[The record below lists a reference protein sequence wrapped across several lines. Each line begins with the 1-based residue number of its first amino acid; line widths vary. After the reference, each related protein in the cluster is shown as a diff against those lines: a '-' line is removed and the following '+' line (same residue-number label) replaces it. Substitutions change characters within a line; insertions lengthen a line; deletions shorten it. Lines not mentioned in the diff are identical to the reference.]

1 MNLKYACA
9 SIQIPLRPRII
20 ISHILLFLSGLILF
34 TQLASFTPS
43 ANAIIF
49 TRDGVRPVD
58 VLNYEGL
65 GYSYDT
71 VPVQDP
77 TANLRIRKNV
87 ANLTSD
93 EISKFINAVTTL
105 KSTMTLG
112 RDGTPIS
119 IYDQFVATHLGTT
132 DVAGRLSPDGRR
144 FSNPAH
150 GNAAFLPWH
159 RNFLLEFERL
169 LQGIDPSVTVPY
181 WDFTNSFVT
190 QNIIFQNNFIGPN
203 GGSGGVGGGAVQSGF
218 FSAANGWLQRTDLS
232 GNTWMGR
239 STSTQPLTRYLR
251 SSDRLPTTTQVN
263 QTLAQTS
270 YDNFRNSLELQAH
283 AGAHLWVGGSTAF
296 VGSSPNDSIFW
307 LLHTNIDRLW
317 ALWQINGHWGNSW
330 YPTNGKPYGHNLN
343 DLMWPWDKGRMS
355 AAADLQALI
364 PGSSS
369 TQASSSS
376 LLRSAKFRI
385 ASSPEELMSDKT
397 GHLYN
402 PFFNDNNHMMNH
414 DMLCDENKD
423 THATCSKNMDN
434 IAALSTLTSNGT

>member
-1 MNLKYACA
+1 MNLKFACP
-9 SIQIPLRPRII
+9 SIQISLRRRII
-20 ISHILLFLSGLILF
+20 ISHILFFLSGLILF
-34 TQLASFTPS
+34 TQLATFTPP

-58 VLNYEGL
+58 VLNYEAL

-77 TANLRIRKNV
+77 VANLKIRKNA
-87 ANLTSD
+87 ANLTLD

-105 KSTMTLG
+105 KSTMNLG

-119 IYDQFVATHLGTT
+119 IYDQFVATHLGTY

-159 RNFLLEFERL
+159 RNFLLEFEHL
-169 LQGIDPSVTVPY
+169 LQGVDPSVTVPY
-181 WDFTNSFVT
+181 WDFTNRFVT

-218 FSAANGWLQRTDLS
+218 FSTLNGWLQRTDLS
-232 GNTWMGR
+232 GNTWLGK

-251 SSDRLPTTTQVN
+251 SPDRLPTTTQVN

-270 YDNFRNSLELQAH
+270 YDSFRSSLELQAH
-283 AGAHLWVGGSTAF
+283 AGAHLWVGGSVANVAT
-296 VGSSPNDSIFW
+296 SPNDPIFW
-307 LLHTNIDRLW
+307 LLHSNIDRLW
-317 ALWQINGHWGNSW
+317 AQWQVAGHWGSSW
-330 YPTNGKPYGHNLN
+330 YPVNGKPYGHNLN
-343 DLMWPWDKGRMS
+343 DLMWPWDQGRMT

-364 PGSSS
+364 PGSPS
-369 TQASSSS
+369 TQASSRP
-376 LLRSAKFRI
+376 LLLSAKFRI
-385 ASSPEELMSDKT
+385 ASSPKELMSDKT
-397 GHLYN
+397 GRLYN
-402 PFFNDNNHMMNH
+402 PFFTDDNHMMNH
-414 DMLCDENKD
+414 QTLCDDNKD
-423 THATCSKNMDN
+423 IHVTCNKNMDN
-434 IAALSTLTSNGT
+434 VPAL